1 LNKSEGNRWQVTAF
15 RVYYQGQPSFVSGGY
30 LPGADAERLWGYV
43 DAIYIPLQKKTYV
56 PFVVSTEHGLFTW
69 GGYHGVWHHFLP
81 HYWGANSPW
90 LDTRELIPHRRP
102 TCMIEDGAGNLWIG
116 TDGDGLVRLNA
127 HARDYSGRGPET
139 NAKDGTEFTSFG
151 AKEVGCNFA
160 TVVALSASTD
170 PQAVWALLKERDRKW
185 TLARFDGERWSNIP
199 LDQEA
204 QCIAE
209 TKPGVAY
216 LGTSRGLMKVVWPVK
231 EVELLQGP
239 NETVLKVVGG
249 SSNSVFCASWFRLY
263 EKTPAP

>member
-1 LNKSEGNRWQVTAF
+1 MERTYQRDGSHARGQVKIRCSHEAWTA
-15 RVYYQGQPSFVSGGY
+15 RT
-30 LPGADAERLWGYV
+30 LWGCS
-43 DAIYIPLQKKTYV
+43 D
-56 PFVVSTEHGLFTW
+56 
-69 GGYHGVWHHFLP
+69 
-81 HYWGANSPW
+81 
-90 LDTRELIPHRRP
+90 
-102 TCMIEDGAGNLWIG
+102 
-116 TDGDGLVRLNA
+116 
-127 HARDYSGRGPET
+127 
-139 NAKDGTEFTSFG
+139 
-151 AKEVGCNFA
+151 
-160 TVVALSASTD
+160 STD

-249 SSNSVFCASWFRLY
+249 SSNSVICASWFRLY